1 MNTTM
6 CIADRGTSVTEDS
19 IELQLE
25 KAGSGD
31 DSPRAKRPYAS
42 PVLEELGDIG
52 AVTLGPTP
60 GNSESGNPTIFRS
73 KKKEG
78 SG

>member
-6 CIADRGTSVTEDS
+6 CMADRGTSVTEDGV
-19 IELQLE
+19 EHQLVTG
-25 KAGSGD
+25 GSGD

-60 GNSESGNPTIFRS
+60 GNSESGNPNIFRS
-73 KKKEG
+73 KKIPG
-78 SG
+78 TG